1 MIKHRDD
8 EIPDMGSDKDYL
20 MMFGNGLYI
29 HADKNEES
37 QAYACFHRF
46 VHPKKTGNL
55 TISMGVVIINK
66 LSKQIFVLGLKT
78 KNILL
83 FFIYN
88 SHQLFFAGDNC
99 SCFKWL
105 DIEVWGLH

>member
-8 EIPDMGSDKDYL
+8 EIPFMGSDKDYL

-66 LSKQIFVLGLKT
+66 L
-78 KNILL
+78 L

>member
-1 MIKHRDD
+1 MIKHRDNK
-8 EIPDMGSDKDYL
+8 IPDMGSDKDYL
-20 MMFGNGLYI
+20 MMFGNGLNI

-37 QAYACFHRF
+37 QAFACFHSF

-66 LSKQIFVLGLKT
+66 
-78 KNILL
+78 L